1 MDLRNIDVPVYPESY
16 WGLDNLLNFC
26 IDVRTF
32 TNVRNFL
39 WMDSVLV
46 SADW

>member
-1 MDLRNIDVPVYPESY
+1 MDLRDIDVPVYPEPY

-26 IDVRTF
+26 VDVRTF

-39 WMDSVLV
+39 WLDSVVV